1 MVQYVVNAQPQYN
14 KTFDMQMFGGR
25 FYGGEDLSDLNFTYK
40 TPLKQEARLNGGETK
55 YTGITNREYD
65 FRLNV
70 PRAGY
75 ETKNEKGE
83 TVWKTKDYGDRMRGK
98 TMQCKLKSDSNDIDF
113 SLQYITTKFRM
124 SWT

>member
-1 MVQYVVNAQPQYN
+1 
-14 KTFDMQMFGGR
+14 
-25 FYGGEDLSDLNFTYK
+25 
-40 TPLKQEARLNGGETK
+40 LKQEARA
-55 YTGITNREYD
+55 TGNDLTLTNREYD

-75 ETKNEKGE
+75 ETKNKKGE
-83 TVWKTKDYGDRMRGK
+83 TVWKTEDYGDRMKGK
-98 TMQCKLKSDSNDIDF
+98 TMQCELKSDSNDIDF